1 MGPLDNLPQ
10 DPGSQDPREL
20 QHLLMSMTR
29 EIRDIQ
35 HTLLVQLNQDVTRLN
50 AEKDRLRQDIS
61 HLQRQEKQLQT
72 RQIQGFNRQ
81 QLAQQQLWSKQ
92 LAQVLAS
99 NLQEELSQ
107 RVQELAIAPE
117 RPTIRGASPS
127 PSLSQG
133 ATPGVQSDN
142 AYRLLA
148 SLDNTLN
155 TTFKTLQQELS
166 SYQSSISQQLSRMHS
181 LQQQGEVILET
192 LVERLIEQ
200 LQEDAGSVSTD
211 VSQILG
217 DRFSGPTLPQTPPAP
232 PRQQPTEQ
240 PIQQPTGV
248 VQQPPTQPAP
258 TPAPAKAS
266 APKAPAEPETNVLIT
281 GLIIALLSSCTISFQ
296 NIVTKVILSKQ
307 TLVGVVELGGY
318 LTPSPGNSLL
328 ILVIRMALVVPLMGF
343 LLAPRLYP
351 NTWRDIRGLWNPEKR
366 GLLWIVVGSGM
377 FLFLSQFC
385 IYIALGN
392 MPTGVAITLF
402 FIFPPVTALLA
413 WVIFGARPTFIFAL
427 ATITIYL
434 GCFLTVS
441 AKLTGGPQGNLLLG
455 VFMAIGAGLTFA
467 GYVIL
472 TQLSGKKLKL
482 HPAPFSVINFSV
494 ILIFASLTLPL
505 FPFTVQPENWVP
517 LIGGTIAL
525 AATTLIGYAL
535 NNFAIPMIGAPLASV
550 VAATGPGLT
559 SLMALVFIGEGLGL
573 NEWLGV
579 IIVTLWVLGI
589 SVDNMNR
596 QKAAKK

>member
-1 MGPLDNLPQ
+1 
-10 DPGSQDPREL
+10 
-20 QHLLMSMTR
+20 
-29 EIRDIQ
+29 
-35 HTLLVQLNQDVTRLN
+35 
-50 AEKDRLRQDIS
+50 
-61 HLQRQEKQLQT
+61 
-72 RQIQGFNRQ
+72 
-81 QLAQQQLWSKQ
+81 
-92 LAQVLAS
+92 
-99 NLQEELSQ
+99 
-107 RVQELAIAPE
+107 
-117 RPTIRGASPS
+117 
-127 PSLSQG
+127 
-133 ATPGVQSDN
+133 
-142 AYRLLA
+142 
-148 SLDNTLN
+148 
-155 TTFKTLQQELS
+155 
-166 SYQSSISQQLSRMHS
+166 
-181 LQQQGEVILET
+181 
-192 LVERLIEQ
+192 
-200 LQEDAGSVSTD
+200 
-211 VSQILG
+211 
-217 DRFSGPTLPQTPPAP
+217 
-232 PRQQPTEQ
+232 
-240 PIQQPTGV
+240 
-248 VQQPPTQPAP
+248 
-258 TPAPAKAS
+258 
-266 APKAPAEPETNVLIT
+266 
-281 GLIIALLSSCTISFQ
+281 
-296 NIVTKVILSKQ
+296 
-307 TLVGVVELGGY
+307 
-318 LTPSPGNSLL
+318 
-328 ILVIRMALVVPLMGF
+328 MALVVPLMGF

-351 NTWRDIRGLWNPEKR
+351 NTWRDIRGLWNPQKR

-413 WVIFGARPTFIFAL
+413 WLIFGARPTFIFGL

-441 AKLTGGPQGNLLLG
+441 AKLTGGPQGNLWLG

-482 HPAPFSVINFSV
+482 HPAPFSVINFFV
-494 ILIFASLTLPL
+494 IFVLAILTLPL
-505 FPFTVQPENWVP
+505 FPFTVEPQNWVP
-517 LIGGTIAL
+517 LIYGTIAL

-596 QKAAKK
+596 QKAAQK

>member
-35 HTLLVQLNQDVTRLN
+35 HTLMVQLNQDVTRLHQ
-50 AEKDRLRQDIS
+50 EKDQLRQDIS
-61 HLQRQEKQLQT
+61 NLQGQQKQLQT

-99 NLQEELSQ
+99 NLQDELSQ
-107 RVQELAIAPE
+107 RFQELAAATE
-117 RPTIRGASPS
+117 RPSIRGAAPS

-133 ATPGVQSDN
+133 AAPSSQSDN

-200 LQEDAGSVSTD
+200 LQEDAGSVSAD
-211 VSQILG
+211 VGKILG
-217 DRFSGPTLPQTPPAP
+217 DRLGGPTLPQPAPAP
-232 PRQQPTEQ
+232 PRQE
-240 PIQQPTGV
+240 
-248 VQQPPTQPAP
+248 PTQPTADTLRP
-258 TPAPAKAS
+258 AAQPAPAP
-266 APKAPAEPETNVLIT
+266 APTKAPAAPAPHGNVLVT
-281 GLIIALLSSCTISFQ
+281 GLILALLSSFTISFQ

-307 TLVGVVELGGY
+307 TVVGVAELGGY
-318 LTPSPGNSLL
+318 LSPSPGNSLL
-328 ILVIRMALVVPLMGF
+328 ILVIRMLLVVPLMGF
-343 LLAPRLYP
+343 LLAPLLYP
-351 NTWRDIRGLWNPEKR
+351 NTWRDIRGLWSPEKR
-366 GLLWIVVGSGM
+366 GSLWIVFGSGM

-392 MPTGVAITLF
+392 MPTGVAVTLF

-413 WVIFGARPTFIFAL
+413 WLIFGARPTFIFAL

-455 VFMAIGAGLTFA
+455 VFMAIAAGLTFA

-482 HPAPFSVINFSV
+482 HPAPFSVLNFSV
-494 ILIFASLTLPL
+494 ILVLAAVTLALPFPL
-505 FPFTVQPENWVP
+505 FDYNVAPGDWVP
-517 LIGGTIAL
+517 LLIGTVML

-535 NNFAIPMIGAPLASV
+535 NNFAIPMIGGPLAAV

-559 SLMALVFIGEGLGL
+559 SLMALIFIGEGLGL

-589 SVDNMNR
+589 SVDNMSR
-596 QKAAKK
+596 QKAAQAAKK